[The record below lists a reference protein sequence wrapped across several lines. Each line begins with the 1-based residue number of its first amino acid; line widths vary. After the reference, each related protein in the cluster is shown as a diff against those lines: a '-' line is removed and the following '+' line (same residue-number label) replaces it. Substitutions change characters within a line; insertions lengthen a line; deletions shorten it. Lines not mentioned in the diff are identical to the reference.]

1 MWIIDRIS
9 KKRGSRKAKICFIGP
24 SEAGKTTLVRY
35 LETGKPV
42 LEEIHTTVGIS
53 LRKKAIKMGPWE
65 INIIDTGGQKV
76 YQQVYWEL
84 AVQQS
89 DAVVF
94 IIDATIK
101 PDTDP
106 EKFEM
111 VKEQVNYA
119 LDIVTEEQPLLFLLN
134 KQDLKEKS
142 PMNIE
147 EAFKALKISIGK
159 FENINA
165 MEISAKY
172 GDGVE
177 EAMYWLVEAIEQVKG

>member
-1 MWIIDRIS
+1 VWVIDRLFKKSSS
-9 KKRGSRKAKICFIGP
+9 KKAKICFIGP
-24 SEAGKTTLVRY
+24 SEAGKTTLLRF
-35 LETGKPV
+35 LETGEPV
-42 LEEIHTTVGIS
+42 LEEIHTTIGIN

-76 YQQVYWEL
+76 YQQVFWEL

-94 IIDATIK
+94 VIDATIK
-101 PDTDP
+101 PDTEP
-106 EKFEM
+106 EKFAM

-119 LDIVTEEQPLLFLLN
+119 LDIITEEQPLLFLLN
-134 KQDLKEKS
+134 KQDLKEKN
-142 PMNIE
+142 PMSVD
-147 EAFKALKISIGK
+147 EAFEKLGISYPNSEIV
-159 FENINA
+159 NA

-177 EAMYWLVEAIEQVKG
+177 EAMLWLVSAIEKSK